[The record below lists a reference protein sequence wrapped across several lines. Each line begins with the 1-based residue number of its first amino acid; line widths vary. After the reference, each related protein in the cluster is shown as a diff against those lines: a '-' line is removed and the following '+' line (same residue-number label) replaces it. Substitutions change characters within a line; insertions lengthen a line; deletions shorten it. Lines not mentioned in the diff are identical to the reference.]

1 MKTNSTQL
9 EILLLT
15 GTSFAER
22 QCCEKDDSGNP
33 NPLST
38 ADQLQA
44 ACWNGLLPRLLPEVM
59 EQASPGKQLY
69 LWEVYE
75 TCSFIELELGEHP
88 EAIDRY
94 YSIDPYSFMT
104 TENYN

>member
-1 MKTNSTQL
+1 METNSTQL

-22 QCCEKDDSGNP
+22 QYAEKDESGNP
-33 NPLST
+33 NPLSP

-44 ACWNGLLPRLLPEVM
+44 ACWNGLLPRMLPEIM
-59 EQASPGKQLY
+59 EQAPAGKQLF
-69 LWEVYE
+69 LWEVHE
-75 TCSFIELELGEHP
+75 TSSFIELELGEHP
-88 EAIDRY
+88 ETIDRY